1 MTTQDG
7 WHISRSV
14 PATLLLGLITQ
25 AAAIVWTVSMMMAD
39 IQKNTEKLISFS
51 ERVTKVEDMV
61 QSQAVSMARI
71 DTNIQHIRGAVE
83 KMANEYP
90 CSVHWCSLGT
100 PMRSSM
106 AEAAGSTRSATT
118 PVMPP

>member
-1 MTTQDG
+1 MTIQEG

-39 IQKNTEKLISFS
+39 IQQNTEKLIAFS
-51 ERVTKVEDMV
+51 ERVVKVEDMV

-83 KMANEYP
+83 KMAQ
-90 CSVHWCSLGT
+90 
-100 PMRSSM
+100 RD
-106 AEAAGSTRSATT
+106 
-118 PVMPP
+118 

>member
-1 MTTQDG
+1 MTKEDG

-39 IQKNTEKLISFS
+39 IQSNTEKLIGFT
-51 ERVTKVEDMV
+51 ERVSKVENMV

-71 DTNIQHIRGAVE
+71 DENIKAIRSSVE
-83 KMANEYP
+83 KMA
-90 CSVHWCSLGT
+90 
-100 PMRSSM
+100 
-106 AEAAGSTRSATT
+106 AD
-118 PVMPP
+118 